1 MRAPGMWRA
10 LNRQR
15 TTGSDPVAPIHDTN
29 RAESPIVRCSL
40 KNLRFETLDPSRHS
54 PLLARAGEREAG
66 LRADLQSDLAD
77 LSSGRC
83 LRVRRATAPV
93 CDGLPRL
100 SIYPPWPHSPAPMP
114 PTTAR
119 ARADYRA
126 LENLKARESGYD
138 RGDRLLDR
146 PEASQ
151 MANSGPAPGPHQR
164 DGRYTAKWQAGH
176 SAVTPL

>member
-15 TTGSDPVAPIHDTN
+15 TTGSAPVAPIHDTN

-100 SIYPPWPHSPAPMP
+100 SIVINLAALATFTGANAAHNHS
-114 PTTAR
+114 
-119 ARADYRA
+119 ARADSCV
-126 LENLKARESGYD
+126 LGNLT
-138 RGDRLLDR
+138 
-146 PEASQ
+146 
-151 MANSGPAPGPHQR
+151 APR
-164 DGRYTAKWQAGH
+164 
-176 SAVTPL
+176 S